1 MQVTCVYKH
10 FVEQLDRLTA
20 DDVRWEPYSAQEME
34 HRAPTGLSSLCWC
47 DQAY

>member
-1 MQVTCVYKH
+1 MCEH
-10 FVEQLDRLTA
+10 FVEQLDCLTA

-34 HRAPTGLSSLCWC
+34 DRAPAELSSLCWH